1 MGSAFLTLTELGWK
15 PGNMAKSGASYLVVL
30 AMFLSSSDANQY
42 ETELDDIS
50 SDARLFFA
58 NYTSSLLTIN
68 TAILLYAAGAAA
80 VLGAIVLAM
89 YLLANIPVQA
99 EESSYAYSQGYQA
112 RGSRQNSGYDILH
125 LMAVAS
131 DIYQKLESDDV
142 DCQKKIMCEFFDEPE
157 MFGNG
162 ALKVKSGFQT
172 AASWLKPFGF
182 TIVDQITKATTMNEQ
197 KSETCEETYK
207 ECDRLSLRDTVEEK
221 AKVVKEVKSDLN
233 KEIQEEGKEEDKSEE
248 EYEYYYEETES
259 RRK

>member
-1 MGSAFLTLTELGWK
+1 MGTLTELGWTL
-15 PGNMAKSGASYLVVL
+15 GRMAKLGGIYLVVL
-30 AMFLSSSDANQY
+30 AMFLSSTDAYQY
-42 ETELDDIS
+42 QTELDEIS
-50 SDARLFFA
+50 SDPRLFFT
-58 NYTSSLLTIN
+58 NYTSSLLAIN
-68 TAILLYAAGAAA
+68 TTILLYAVGAAA
-80 VLGAIVLAM
+80 TIGAIVLAV
-89 YLLANIPVQA
+89 YLLAQA
-99 EESSYAYSQGYQA
+99 PAPAGYSSYSQGYQA

-125 LMAVAS
+125 LLAVAS
-131 DIYQKLESDDV
+131 DIYQKLETDDV

-162 ALKVKSGFQT
+162 AVKVKSGFQT

-197 KSETCEETYK
+197 NSENCEETYK

-233 KEIQEEGKEEDKSEE
+233 KEIKEEEKEEDKSEE
-248 EYEYYYEETES
+248 DYEYYYEDTES

>member
-1 MGSAFLTLTELGWK
+1 
-15 PGNMAKSGASYLVVL
+15 MATTGGRCLVVL
-30 AMFLSSSDANQY
+30 AIFLSSTDAYQY
-42 ETELDDIS
+42 PSELDDIA

-68 TAILLYAAGAAA
+68 TAILIYAVGAAA
-80 VLGAIVLAM
+80 VMGAIVLAV
-89 YLLANIPVQA
+89 YLLAQA
-99 EESSYAYSQGYQA
+99 PSSAGYSSYAYSQSYQA

-182 TIVDQITKATTMNEQ
+182 TIVDQITEATTMNEQ
-197 KSETCEETYK
+197 NSENCEETYK

-233 KEIQEEGKEEDKSEE
+233 KETKEEEKEEDKSEE
-248 EYEYYYEETES
+248 EYEYYYEDTES